1 MTATD
6 ITTPAGSPIGL
17 DVDALGKW
25 LGELVPDFDG
35 PIRARLLQGGR
46 SNLTYEIQAGP
57 HHWVLRRPPLGTLT
71 PSAHDMAREYRV
83 VAALHGTGVPVAAPV
98 GLCEDHSVIGA
109 PFAVVQFVDGMV
121 VRSAQ
126 DAALLSAA
134 EQGRCA
140 LALVDQLAALH
151 EVDPEAVGLTEFGRP
166 EGYLARQLK
175 RWRSQWNLVA
185 TRETP
190 LVDQLVMALADRLPP
205 AGPSGIVHGDYRLD
219 NTILDRTD
227 PEHVRAIVDWEM
239 ATLGDPLADL
249 GMLLVYW
256 DPVSEPVL
264 GVRHILH
271 GNPGFP
277 TAGELAEHYAY
288 RTGEDL
294 SNLPFYRAL
303 GYFKLAVIAEGI
315 HARHLAGQT
324 VGDGFH
330 TIGDAVLPLLWAG
343 SAALA
348 GLDAT

>member
-6 ITTPAGSPIGL
+6 ITTSAGSPIGL

-25 LGELVPDFDG
+25 LGELVPDLDG
-35 PIRARLLQGGR
+35 PVRARLLQGGR

-98 GLCEDHSVIGA
+98 GLCEDRSVIGA
-109 PFAVVQFVDGMV
+109 PFAVVEFVDGTV

-126 DAALLSAA
+126 DAASLSAD
-134 EQGRCA
+134 EQRGCA
-140 LALVDQLAALH
+140 LALVDRLAALH
-151 EVDPEAVGLTEFGRP
+151 AVDPAAVGLGEFGRP
-166 EGYLARQLK
+166 EGYLTRQLK
-175 RWRSQWNLVA
+175 RWRGQWGLVR

-190 LVDQLVMALADRLPP
+190 LVDQLFTALVDRLPTK
-205 AGPSGIVHGDYRLD
+205 GPSGIVHGDYRLD
-219 NTILDRTD
+219 NTLLDRAD
-227 PEHVRAIVDWEM
+227 PELVRAIVDWEM
-239 ATLGDPLADL
+239 ATLGDPLTDL

-277 TAGELAEHYAY
+277 TAGELAEHYAH
-288 RTGEDL
+288 RTGADL
-294 SNLPFYRAL
+294 SQLPFYQAL

-330 TIGDAVLPLLWAG
+330 TVGDAVLPLLRAG
-343 SAALA
+343 SAALT
-348 GLDAT
+348 GQEAT